1 MAASGANCARSSAA
15 RYEEDV
21 SRRLPQRL
29 QTRVMNVVRPT
40 RETQKEI
47 QAKWSHRK
55 FAARQP
61 RHAPQGSRASQ

>member
-47 QAKWSHRK
+47 QAK
-55 FAARQP
+55 
-61 RHAPQGSRASQ
+61 